1 MNRQNLFQKVST
13 FDKKKTV
20 NKSKEELKN
29 DVKVKEQLVN
39 KIFLI
44 LGLTKNFTTQEI
56 ESETLTR
63 PSVIR
68 KLYGLQ
74 KDLKKVFS
82 SDKLTALQQTAL
94 KKQFPGVNL
103 VRQILKELGYHLK
116 PIVRSNGYIGNKKI
130 VKRTYLIVP
139 LKRSL
144 PQ

>member
-1 MNRQNLFQKVST
+1 MNNLLNKVST
-13 FDKKKTV
+13 FDKKKKVT
-20 NKSKEELKN
+20 KSKEELK
-29 DVKVKEQLVN
+29 DDIKIKEQLIN

-44 LGLTKNFTTQEI
+44 LGLTKNFTKQEI

-63 PSVIR
+63 PSVIK

-82 SDKLTALQQTAL
+82 SDKLTALHKTAL

-116 PIVRSNGYIGNKKI
+116 PIVRSDGYIGNKKI
-130 VKRTYLIVP
+130 VKRTYIIVQ
-139 LKRSL
+139 LKH
-144 PQ
+144 

>member
-1 MNRQNLFQKVST
+1 MNNLLQKVST
-13 FDKKKTV
+13 FDKKKVVT
-20 NKSKEELKN
+20 KSKEELKN
-29 DVKVKEQLVN
+29 DVKVKELLVN

-44 LGLTKNFTTQEI
+44 LGLKKNFTEQEI

-63 PSVIR
+63 PSVIK

-82 SDKLTALQQTAL
+82 SDKLTALHKTAL

-116 PIVRSNGYIGNKKI
+116 PIVRSNGYIGTKKI

-139 LKRSL
+139 LKHSL
-144 PQ
+144 LQ